1 MGENAID
8 VRDVSKLY
16 KIYKKPSDRLREA
29 MSLIRKRAYGEE
41 FHALNDITFSVKKGE
56 TFGIVGVNGA
66 GKSTLLKI
74 ITGITSATTGAVD
87 VEGRVSA
94 MLELGAG
101 FNMQYTGR
109 QNIYLNGVM
118 RGISK
123 EEMDMRMDD
132 IVRFADIGDFMDNP
146 VRMYSS
152 GMFARLAFAVAINVD
167 PDILIVDE
175 ALAVGDA
182 AFQAKCFSKFEELAQ
197 GGVTILFVSH
207 DIGSVKRMCD
217 RAMWLLDGR
226 IKDIGDAAR
235 VCNRFSGYMMERRNA
250 ELLAEGCGEV
260 SDGDTETELRADGRN
275 LCDLSKYPPLPADFD
290 RSGTGD
296 AVVRS
301 VFVTDTAANMVNRL
315 DAYET
320 YDFHVVVE
328 FFKPAKDVLIGITF
342 ENVKALSVFYLNNY
356 KENKRLDVS
365 EPGVYEMVFRV
376 KLPGLQKNDYLISP
390 AVATGDQISNVMLD
404 WCHNVLDVSVDNPGF
419 NISVIDIVPESI
431 GFEPA
436 GGG

>member
-1 MGENAID
+1 MTENAIS
-8 VRDVSKLY
+8 VRDVSKTF

-29 MSLIRKRAYGEE
+29 MSFVRKKVYGEE
-41 FHALNDITFSVKKGE
+41 FHALNGITFDVRKGE

-118 RGISK
+118 RGISRD
-123 EEMDMRMDD
+123 EMDGRMDD
-132 IVRFADIGDFMDNP
+132 ILRFADIGDFIDNP

-182 AFQAKCFSKFEELAQ
+182 AFQAKCFSKFEELSRRS
-197 GGVTILFVSH
+197 VTILFVSH

-217 RAMWLLDGR
+217 RAMWLLDGEIR
-226 IKDIGDAAR
+226 DIGDAAR

-250 ELLAEGCGEV
+250 ELLAQRGEAAEGVWEERG
-260 SDGDTETELRADGRN
+260 AH
-275 LCDLSKYPPLPADFD
+275 DLSTYPPLPVDFD

-296 AVVRS
+296 AKVRS
-301 VFVTDTAANMVNRL
+301 VFVTDKNKTIVNRL

-320 YDFHVVVE
+320 YNFHVVAE
-328 FFKPAKDVLIGITF
+328 FFKPTKDAIIGITF
-342 ENVKALSVFYLNNY
+342 ENVKALAVFYLNNY
-356 KENKRLDVS
+356 REGQSLRV
-365 EPGVYEMVFRV
+365 EPGVYEMIFRV
-376 KLPGLQKNDYLISP
+376 TLPGLQKNDYLISP
-390 AVATGDQISNVMLD
+390 AVAAGDQMTNIKLD
-404 WCHNVLDVSVDNPGF
+404 WCHNVLPVSVDNPGF
-419 NISVIDIVPESI
+419 NISMIDIEVESVE
-431 GFEPA
+431 FAPVEE
-436 GGG
+436 

>member
-1 MGENAID
+1 MNENAIS
-8 VRDVSKLY
+8 VRDVSKTF

-29 MSLIRKRAYGEE
+29 MSFVRKKVYGEA
-41 FHALNDITFSVKKGE
+41 FHALSDITFDVKKGE

-123 EEMDMRMDD
+123 DEMDERMDD
-132 IVRFADIGDFMDNP
+132 ILRFADIGDFIDNP

-182 AFQAKCFSKFEELAQ
+182 AFQAKCFSKFEELSKK
-197 GGVTILFVSH
+197 GVTILFVSH

-217 RAMWLLDGR
+217 RAMWLLDGEIR
-226 IKDIGDAAR
+226 DIGDAAR

-250 ELLAEGCGEV
+250 ELLAQRGEAAE
-260 SDGDTETELRADGRN
+260 DQKEEPETH
-275 LCDLSKYPPLPADFD
+275 DLSKYPPLPADFD

-296 AVVRS
+296 AKVRS
-301 VFVTDTAANMVNRL
+301 VFVTDTNKTIVNRL
-315 DAYET
+315 DAYGT
-320 YDFHVVVE
+320 YNFHVVAE
-328 FFKPAKDVLIGITF
+328 FFKPTKDAIIGITF
-342 ENVKALSVFYLNNY
+342 ENVKALAVFYLNNY
-356 KENKRLDVS
+356 KEGQSLSV
-365 EPGVYEMVFRV
+365 EPGVYEMIFHVT
-376 KLPGLQKNDYLISP
+376 LPGLQKNDYLISP
-390 AVATGDQISNVMLD
+390 AVAVGDQMTNIKLD
-404 WCHNVLDVSVDNPGF
+404 WCHNVLPVSVDNPGF
-419 NISVIDIVPESI
+419 NISMIDIEVESVE
-431 GFEPA
+431 FAPA
-436 GGG
+436 DV